1 MLCAAPPE
9 DKRKLKL
16 NDPTEFRYLNQSHC
30 IKLDGVDDSKE
41 YTKTREAMG
50 IVGINLE
57 EQVVFLPFS

>member
-1 MLCAAPPE
+1 
-9 DKRKLKL
+9 
-16 NDPTEFRYLNQSHC
+16 
-30 IKLDGVDDSKE
+30 VDDSKE